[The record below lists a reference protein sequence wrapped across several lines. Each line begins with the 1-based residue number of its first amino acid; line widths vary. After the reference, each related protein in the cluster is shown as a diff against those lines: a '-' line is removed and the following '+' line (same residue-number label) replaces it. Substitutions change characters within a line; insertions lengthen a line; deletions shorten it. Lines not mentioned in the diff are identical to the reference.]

1 MQKYI
6 ILSIVASC
14 LLMSCNSIN
23 NKNLSQGKEV
33 LTLFPLEKYDQ
44 NVSTWL
50 NPDDPNYNTP
60 LLAADTQQRHFK
72 LFYEHKYGKLSPW
85 DQNFVNLVL
94 HKASPE
100 DIISIQEEIVSKYSN
115 RGKKAEDDI
124 GYAENYRPYSPAW
137 ADQITY
143 NMNIAQ
149 FANLDYNPNNR
160 AIAIDNLHARALPTN
175 DVHFYS
181 NKIAG
186 QGYPFDNLQETA
198 IWVGTPLYVVGTTMD
213 KNWSLVIAPS
223 SFLTWVESRGIAKAS
238 SRFIDNWQKA
248 AKLKLG
254 AITQTNTN
262 IIDLNGRSLFTAYI
276 GSVFPIVDSKDT
288 SNKKLMIPVVEN
300 NRAIIKHVSVPN
312 ENVEIMPLS
321 FTQHNMANLM
331 SSLIG
336 RPCGWGNMYFYNDCS
351 AELKNL
357 FTPFG
362 VWLPR
367 NSGAQAEFIKEN
379 FYAIDMSA
387 ATSLERL
394 SYLMKNGKPFLT
406 IIHIEGHVF
415 LYIGNYP
422 NVHNKESTLMAM
434 TYQNIWG
441 LRPKNENSR
450 IVIGGSL
457 FLPLLLE
464 YPEAPKAQSLA
475 DKKRFEILY
484 LTD

>member
-6 ILSIVASC
+6 ILSILASC

-60 LLAADTQQRHFK
+60 LLNADTQQKYFE
-72 LFYEHKYGKLSPW
+72 LFYEHNCGKLSPW
-85 DQNFVNLVL
+85 DQNFVNIVL
-94 HKASPE
+94 HKTSPE
-100 DIISIQEEIVSKYSN
+100 DIVSIQEEIISKYSN
-115 RGKKAEDDI
+115 RGKKAENDI

-160 AIAIDNLHARALPTN
+160 GIAIDNLHARALPTN

-198 IWVGTPLYVVGTTMD
+198 IWAGTPLYVVGTTMD
-213 KNWSLVIAPS
+213 KSWSLVITPS
-223 SFLTWVESRGIAKAS
+223 SFITWVESKGIARTS
-238 SRFIDNWQKA
+238 SKFIDSWRKA

-288 SNKKLMIPVVEN
+288 SN
-300 NRAIIKHVSVPN
+300 
-312 ENVEIMPLS
+312 
-321 FTQHNMANLM
+321 
-331 SSLIG
+331 
-336 RPCGWGNMYFYNDCS
+336 
-351 AELKNL
+351 
-357 FTPFG
+357 
-362 VWLPR
+362 
-367 NSGAQAEFIKEN
+367 
-379 FYAIDMSA
+379 
-387 ATSLERL
+387 
-394 SYLMKNGKPFLT
+394 
-406 IIHIEGHVF
+406 
-415 LYIGNYP
+415 
-422 NVHNKESTLMAM
+422 
-434 TYQNIWG
+434 
-441 LRPKNENSR
+441 
-450 IVIGGSL
+450 
-457 FLPLLLE
+457 
-464 YPEAPKAQSLA
+464 
-475 DKKRFEILY
+475 
-484 LTD
+484 